1 MQFDLKLFSGDIE
14 IMTLSFPIT
23 IFPRKPVN
31 VVRSAFDRISPT
43 RSLTRRVLYSLS
55 STCTARTWS
64 KHGNLLVPLVSQLP
78 ISILQSTYCQYST
91 TSNQPTTESNL
102 LSLTDNPL
110 LLAR

>member
-43 RSLTRRVLYSLS
+43 HSLTRRVPVQPVEYLY
-55 STCTARTWS
+55 RE
-64 KHGNLLVPLVSQLP
+64 NL
-78 ISILQSTYCQYST
+78 
-91 TSNQPTTESNL
+91 E
-102 LSLTDNPL
+102 
-110 LLAR
+110 